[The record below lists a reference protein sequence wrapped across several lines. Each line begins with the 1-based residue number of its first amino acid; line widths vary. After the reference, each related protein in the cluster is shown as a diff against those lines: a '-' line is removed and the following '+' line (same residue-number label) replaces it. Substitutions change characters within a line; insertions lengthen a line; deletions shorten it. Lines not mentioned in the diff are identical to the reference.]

1 MPKPLLTLDQ
11 LNLLKYDNVPSG
23 KFKTNLDFKIT
34 ADKKFEEQINLYS
47 FTWTSGG
54 QFSKNNNNNKKKKT
68 FRLDQIAPA
77 NSINHLAHDAFG
89 DVMATKQLAQLI
101 FKKKPSFYI

>member
-47 FTWTSGG
+47 FNWTSGG
-54 QFSKNNNNNKKKKT
+54 QFSKNNNNNK
-68 FRLDQIAPA
+68 
-77 NSINHLAHDAFG
+77 N
-89 DVMATKQLAQLI
+89 
-101 FKKKPSFYI
+101 